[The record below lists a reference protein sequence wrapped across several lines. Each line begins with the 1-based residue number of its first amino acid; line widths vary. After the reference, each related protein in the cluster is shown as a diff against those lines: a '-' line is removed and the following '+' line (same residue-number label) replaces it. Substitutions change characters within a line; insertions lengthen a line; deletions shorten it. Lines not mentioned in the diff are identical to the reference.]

1 MTDRAEEKIDY
12 LTYRPFKF
20 KRLTYIMLLVLLVIW
35 PFGTGIL
42 QSRNIDR
49 IHELLTNPSLQVYLP
64 TMILQLLILIIVL
77 LAVRHETSDLRS
89 IGYGSFTLDK
99 LMIGLAFFV
108 GARLVLVG
116 IAYSVTQ
123 LGLGDFRDPSYL
135 LPENLRDK
143 AMWTALAVIVA
154 FSEETAFRGYALTRL
169 SAVVG
174 SRTLAVIIVSAA
186 FSLGHL
192 YQGVGG
198 MIVIF
203 FYSLMFSILF
213 YWTKSIWPG
222 IVAHFLQDFTPIFA
236 IEAIKDLQG

>member
-1 MTDRAEEKIDY
+1 MPDRAQEKIDY

-20 KRLTYIMLLVLLVIW
+20 KRLTYVILLMLLVIW
-35 PFGTGIL
+35 PIGTGIL
-42 QSRNIDR
+42 QSRNIDK

-64 TMILQLLILIIVL
+64 TMIIQILILVIVL

-116 IAYSVTQ
+116 IAYTVSH

-174 SRTLAVIIVSAA
+174 SRTITVIIVSAA

-198 MIVIF
+198 VIVIF
-203 FYSLMFSILF
+203 FYSLMFSMLF

-236 IEAIKDLQG
+236 IEAIKDIQG